1 MKSKQEMS
9 PCFFF
14 FFFGHLHKVCKAV
27 AVLYGGSSTHRHTRT
42 CVCAPLL
49 FGNKSLVYSTKALCL
64 FKSTL
69 NSNSGSVSLR
79 EFSKS

>member
-1 MKSKQEMS
+1 MKLKQEI
-9 PCFFF
+9 FFF
-14 FFFGHLHKVCKAV
+14 FLHLHNIRKAV
-27 AVLYGGSSTHRHTRT
+27 AVLYGGGGSPTHTHTQIHTR
-42 CVCAPLL
+42 VRAPLL

-79 EFSKS
+79 